1 MKDPHRCENS
11 SICAGSFYI
20 IGLGEE
26 LNELL
31 QHFGDC
37 LHGLDGYKFIN
48 LRPKPI
54 TANVPPRIPDQ

>member
-37 LHGLDGYKFIN
+37 LHGLDG
-48 LRPKPI
+48 
-54 TANVPPRIPDQ
+54 